1 MKLFGLI
8 SAASALSRSSNPSCA
23 EAGKPNFCKDVLTYT
38 TRTNAW
44 TCKDCF
50 NIRVE
55 INLNAIGAVGDH
67 WDNRDHVFLAFDN
80 DVSFIKVAGPGDNV
94 VQLDR
99 DDDGNQVWRV
109 DFQNTFVPG
118 DRRIDINMEFKEAGS
133 TANLVKA
140 DLCPF
145 CLDETVVDPCDSNWL
160 VANVD
165 KVSEPSEG
173 EWNCEKV
180 RNFEKM
186 NRCQFVCNAG
196 EPIGDEYS
204 AGGFA
209 KCFRFEGHK
218 KFKNGWTLPKNRDLG
233 CNK

>member
-8 SAASALSRSSNPSCA
+8 ASANAMLRTSSPECA
-23 EAGKPNFCKDVLTYT
+23 EVGKPNFCKDVLTYT
-38 TRTNAW
+38 TRTNSW

-55 INLNAIGAVGDH
+55 VNLNAIGAVGDY

-109 DFQNTFVPG
+109 DFQSTFNPG
-118 DRRIDINMEFKEAGS
+118 DRRIDINIEFKEADAPS
-133 TANLVKA
+133 NLVKA

-145 CLDETVVDPCDSNWL
+145 CFKDTVVADPCDSSWL

-165 KVSEPSEG
+165 EVSEPSQG
-173 EWNCEKV
+173 EWNCAKV
-180 RNFEKM
+180 RKFEKM

-196 EPIGDEYS
+196 TPEEYS

-209 KCFRFEGHK
+209 KCFRYEDHK
-218 KFKNGWTLPKNRDLG
+218 KFSNGWMLPKNRELSCD
-233 CNK
+233 N

>member
-99 DDDGNQVWRV
+99 DDDGNQVWASTSRTPLSPAIAESTSTW
-109 DFQNTFVPG
+109 NSKKLAPPPTSSKPISA
-118 DRRIDINMEFKEAGS
+118 RSASTKLSLIPATLTGS
-133 TANLVKA
+133 LPTSTRSPSLPRENGTAKR
-140 DLCPF
+140 
-145 CLDETVVDPCDSNWL
+145 
-160 VANVD
+160 
-165 KVSEPSEG
+165 SEIL
-173 EWNCEKV
+173 K
-180 RNFEKM
+180 R
-186 NRCQFVCNAG
+186 
-196 EPIGDEYS
+196 
-204 AGGFA
+204 
-209 KCFRFEGHK
+209 
-218 KFKNGWTLPKNRDLG
+218 
-233 CNK
+233 